1 MGDPFVV
8 YKNPAMTYFHM
19 GKPHTIIGAEWFHFR
34 VRDGI
39 GWYPNAVVA
48 GRTGVL
54 CRDARRCAAL
64 HNKLESRCAL

>member
-1 MGDPFVV
+1 
-8 YKNPAMTYFHM
+8 
-19 GKPHTIIGAEWFHFR
+19 
-34 VRDGI
+34 
-39 GWYPNAVVA
+39 VVA